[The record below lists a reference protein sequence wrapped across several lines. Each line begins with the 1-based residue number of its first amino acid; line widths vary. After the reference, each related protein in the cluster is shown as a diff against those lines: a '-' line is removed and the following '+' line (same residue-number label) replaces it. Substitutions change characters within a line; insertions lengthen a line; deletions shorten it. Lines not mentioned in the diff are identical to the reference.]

1 MRWQRE
7 IRSMPGNTVRLT
19 MNFYFPVDARL
30 RLKIR

>member
-1 MRWQRE
+1 MAAGKSE
-7 IRSMPGNTVRLT
+7 SMPGNIVRLT